1 MRVIGRLAGVFSVC
15 SVLICAANAQSVSE
29 SRPYVELGSVPPS
42 PASPQAMQQSLWQ
55 PTLEAARQLAARTDR
70 LVLVYFYADWCQ
82 ACRVM
87 EDEMAAAPNAM
98 AELQQHYVAVKV
110 NADFF
115 PATAKQYGVT
125 GLPTTVVITPQ
136 GQIIDGIRGRLELRQ
151 YIARLSH
158 VAVEARRAAA
168 AHAAR
173 GWPAAA
179 SAGSVG
185 DGAGANRPL
194 TGQPR
199 RQYVDSP
206 GPGMAPVSGASAP
219 FGQQELQLGQQQSPR
234 PTLGGMPSVDPF
246 SRPTAETAGQ
256 LNTTPYS
263 QHRLA
268 VQPPPAHMASGQP
281 AVPPSTPS
289 GFGWPTGQ
297 PATATTPPAGLTP
310 GYRSD
315 GSDSALPTYQ
325 PAVGSPPSSAPNNAG
340 LPATGSA
347 VSPSSTT
354 MPGSVYARWT
364 NNWPATNQSIGLPQ
378 QSPHNSAG
386 SIPTGGTLASSA
398 PAGGLVGPAAGQN
411 PPAGDAQPA
420 VSAGNPQISIPP
432 GNPPLG
438 LDGYCP
444 VCLVEK
450 QKWVLGNRLWGV
462 IHRGRTYLF
471 DSPEDRAKFFADPDR
486 YAPVM
491 SGQDVVYALES
502 GRLVPGHRRHGVYF
516 GNRVYLF
523 ADEASLQ
530 KFSQN
535 PHHYA
540 AHALAATRSASS
552 ADNLRR

>member
-1 MRVIGRLAGVFSVC
+1 MRVIGKLAGVFALC
-15 SVLICAANAQSVSE
+15 SILICAANAQSVSD
-29 SRPYVELGSVPPS
+29 SKAYVELGSVPPS
-42 PASPQAMQQSLWQ
+42 PASPQAPPQSMWQ
-55 PTLEAARQLAARTDR
+55 PTLDAARQLAARTDR

-87 EDEMAAAPNAM
+87 EEELAAAPNAM

-125 GLPTTVVITPQ
+125 GLPTTVIITPQ
-136 GQIIDGIRGRLELRQ
+136 GQAIDGIRGRLELRQ
-151 YIARLSH
+151 YVARLSQ
-158 VAVEARRAAA
+158 VAGEFRRAAA

-179 SAGSVG
+179 SA
-185 DGAGANRPL
+185 
-194 TGQPR
+194 
-199 RQYVDSP
+199 
-206 GPGMAPVSGASAP
+206 P
-219 FGQQELQLGQQQSPR
+219 FGQQQAQR
-234 PTLGGMPSVDPF
+234 PTPAGMPSVDPF
-246 SRPTAETAGQ
+246 SRPRPETAGQ
-256 LNTTPYS
+256 LNAPPYS
-263 QHRLA
+263 QQDWA
-268 VQPPPAHMASGQP
+268 GQPPPSHLAASGQP
-281 AVPPSTPS
+281 VVPPSAPQ
-289 GFGWPTGQ
+289 GAGWPTGQ
-297 PATATTPPAGLTP
+297 PATGQMPAAGTAS

-315 GSDSALPTYQ
+315 AGDSARPTYQ
-325 PAVGSPPSSAPNNAG
+325 PRADSPSFSPASNPG

-347 VSPSSTT
+347 ASPSSTT
-354 MPGSVYARWT
+354 VPGSVYARWT
-364 NNWPATNQSIGLPQ
+364 NNWPVPNESRSLPP
-378 QSPHNSAG
+378 QSPHNTAG
-386 SIPTGGTLASSA
+386 SIPPGATPATGA
-398 PAGGLVGPAAGQN
+398 PPGGLVGPAAGQSQ
-411 PPAGDAQPA
+411 PAGDPQPA
-420 VSAGNPQISIPP
+420 ASAGNPQISIPP

-450 QKWVLGNRLWGV
+450 QKWILGNRLWGV

-502 GRLVPGHRRHGVYF
+502 GRLVPGSRRHGVYF

-523 ADEASLQ
+523 ADESSLQ

-540 AHALAATRSASS
+540 AQALAATRSATS

>member
-1 MRVIGRLAGVFSVC
+1 MRVIGKLAGVFALC
-15 SVLICAANAQSVSE
+15 SILICAANAQSVSD
-29 SRPYVELGSVPPS
+29 SKAYVELGSVPPS
-42 PASPQAMQQSLWQ
+42 PASPQQSIWQ
-55 PTLEAARQLAARTDR
+55 PTLDAARQLAARTDR

-87 EDEMAAAPNAM
+87 EEELAAAPNAM
-98 AELQQHYVAVKV
+98 GELQQHYVAVKV

-136 GQIIDGIRGRLELRQ
+136 GQAIDGIRGRLELRQ
-151 YIARLSH
+151 YVARLSQ
-158 VAVEARRAAA
+158 VAGEFRRAAA

-194 TGQPR
+194 TEEAR
-199 RQYVDSP
+199 RQYVDPP
-206 GPGMAPVSGASAP
+206 GAVTAPVSAAASAP
-219 FGQQELQLGQQQSPR
+219 FGQQQAQR
-234 PTLGGMPSVDPF
+234 PAPAGMPSVDPF
-246 SRPTAETAGQ
+246 SRPRSEAPSQRDTP
-256 LNTTPYS
+256 PYS
-263 QHRLA
+263 QHDWA
-268 VQPPPAHMASGQP
+268 GQPPPSHLAASGQP
-281 AVPPSTPS
+281 VVPPSAPQ
-289 GFGWPTGQ
+289 GAGWPTRQ
-297 PATATTPPAGLTP
+297 PATGQMPAAGTAS

-315 GSDSALPTYQ
+315 AGDSARPTYQ
-325 PAVGSPPSSAPNNAG
+325 PRADSPSFSAASNPG

-347 VSPSSTT
+347 ASPSSTT
-354 MPGSVYARWT
+354 VPGSVYARWT
-364 NNWPATNQSIGLPQ
+364 NNWPAPNESRSLPP
-378 QSPHNSAG
+378 QSPHNTAG
-386 SIPTGGTLASSA
+386 SIPPGATPATGA
-398 PAGGLVGPAAGQN
+398 PPGGLVGPAAGQSQ
-411 PPAGDAQPA
+411 PAGDPQPA
-420 VSAGNPQISIPP
+420 ASAGNPQISIPP

-450 QKWVLGNRLWGV
+450 QKWILGNRLWGV

-502 GRLVPGHRRHGVYF
+502 GRLVPGYRRHGVYF

-523 ADEASLQ
+523 ADESSLQ

-540 AHALAATRSASS
+540 AQALAATRSATS